1 MAGNL
6 GLPDIGFEFKILSS
20 ATKAW
25 ECHRM
30 KFSIAIL
37 ALPCQM
43 SMQHWLTTTTIKKK
57 SDRIL
62 RQELPLYK
70 RYKLK
75 HRLYYSKN
83 LRIGNDQKAMQ
94 RGLGGPPHERL
105 HQDRS
110 DSIWMKVLAM
120 PSAESLGLI
129 SVISLGQ
136 SLRDHSKLSIQNSKT
151 PHDSIIR

>member
-1 MAGNL
+1 
-6 GLPDIGFEFKILSS
+6 
-20 ATKAW
+20 
-25 ECHRM
+25 
-30 KFSIAIL
+30 
-37 ALPCQM
+37 
-43 SMQHWLTTTTIKKK
+43 
-57 SDRIL
+57 
-62 RQELPLYK
+62 
-70 RYKLK
+70 
-75 HRLYYSKN
+75 
-83 LRIGNDQKAMQ
+83 MQ

-151 PHDSIIR
+151 PHD